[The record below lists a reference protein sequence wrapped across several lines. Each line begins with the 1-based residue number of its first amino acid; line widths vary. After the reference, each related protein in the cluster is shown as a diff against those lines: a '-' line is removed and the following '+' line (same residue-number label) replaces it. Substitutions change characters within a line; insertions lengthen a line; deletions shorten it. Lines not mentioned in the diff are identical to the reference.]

1 MLLPL
6 FSLSCCA
13 GAGNAAIESSGIAAT
28 DANKI
33 FLIAL
38 FLRKNVEQLEKFL
51 NPPNVP
57 MMPQTCGCERRNRSI
72 RSRLFVC
79 TASGEQIFRKRNL
92 PRVANVVAEIDRR
105 DAPSNQ
111 SRPVPAIV
119 THNIQGTILPSNS
132 PLTVASASRRWA
144 RDSLGAGIPS
154 YTPLRQEQQ

>member
-6 FSLSCCA
+6 FSLSCWA

-57 MMPQTCGCERRNRSI
+57 MMPQTCGCERRKSARSG
-72 RSRLFVC
+72 RACLFALQAVNKYSGNE
-79 TASGEQIFRKRNL
+79 TYPASQM
-92 PRVANVVAEIDRR
+92 
-105 DAPSNQ
+105 
-111 SRPVPAIV
+111 
-119 THNIQGTILPSNS
+119 
-132 PLTVASASRRWA
+132 W
-144 RDSLGAGIPS
+144 
-154 YTPLRQEQQ
+154 